1 MRGAK
6 ARPEPKGTVMTP
18 AGEVDMSQR
27 DLDAL
32 AWKFLNS
39 EFTGRIYLDWPIDRR
54 VEAYLLHHGMMDIVN
69 DGTAYAALLDQIMAN
84 IGPALRRG
92 ILAPPNL

>member
-1 MRGAK
+1 
-6 ARPEPKGTVMTP
+6 MTP

-27 DLDAL
+27 GLDAL
-32 AWKFLNS
+32 AWKFLSS
-39 EFTGRIYLDWPIDRR
+39 EFTGPIYLDWPIDRR

-69 DGTAYAALLDQIMAN
+69 DGTAYAALLDRIMAN

-92 ILAPPNL
+92 MLTPPKL